1 MNPTPGETSYPVEG
15 LIALFKASEIRSD
28 YRAAAEVLGCPDA
41 EVVLRERWIRWWPID
56 RLFAS
61 WEDDRSRQLL
71 FLEQKFFKIFAE
83 LGRSQQVTTKHR
95 ILTKHHQ
102 TSEHYP
108 TPPEMFDNVGITVDR
123 GELLMQTSRGFCV
136 KLVEINYQ
144 ALTTSMAPPSPGVG
158 PGPESSVQ
166 PPSPRWPRSESE
178 QVKLVNEYVQN
189 CNTAGERLS
198 IAAFARKHDTS
209 RGKAERAWKASHTP
223 TPQYGGPRHSSKSS
237 VKQVASKLKSKLET

>member
-15 LIALFKASEIRSD
+15 LIALFKASEIWSD

-41 EVVLRERWIRWWPID
+41 EVVLRERWIRRWPID

-123 GELLMQTSRGFCV
+123 GEILMQTSKGFCV
-136 KLVEINYQ
+136 KLVEINYP
-144 ALTTSMAPPSPGVG
+144 ALTTSTAAPSLDVDPAAPPSP
-158 PGPESSVQ
+158 Q
-166 PPSPRWPRSESE
+166 WPKSESE
-178 QVKLVNEYVQN
+178 QIKLVNEYVQKR
-189 CNTAGERLS
+189 NTAGKRLS
-198 IAAFARKHDTS
+198 ITAFAKNYGTTR
-209 RGKAERAWKASHTP
+209 RRAERAWEASHTL
-223 TPQYGGPRHSSKSS
+223 TPQHGGSRDPSKS
-237 VKQVASKLKSKLET
+237 